1 METIAYMLVSDIL
14 DEELIPNFSTLLIN
28 MKKKEN
34 AYLLS
39 ITLGSGNL

>member
-14 DEELIPNFSTLLIN
+14 DEELIPNFSTLFIN